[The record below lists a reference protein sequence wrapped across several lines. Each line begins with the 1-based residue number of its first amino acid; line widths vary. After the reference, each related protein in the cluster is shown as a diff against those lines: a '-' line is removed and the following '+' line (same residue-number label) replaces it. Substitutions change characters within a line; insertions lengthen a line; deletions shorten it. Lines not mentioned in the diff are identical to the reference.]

1 MMITHMRRFAV
12 FARWPES
19 GLVKTRLSPAL
30 PPVLA
35 NRLYEGMLRD
45 ALSACEQTDAGE
57 RLLYWADAPGNRDS
71 FPVPSAYVVRDQDGT
86 DLGHRLRA
94 AFDDLLADSM
104 DRAVVIGA
112 DCPDLDAPRIE
123 AAFAALEIHDLVVG
137 PTPDGGYYLIGLRRP
152 APELFD
158 GVSWGTERVLE
169 ETLARARPLSVSLLD
184 HLADLDTPA
193 DLVAYVARRCG
204 APETP
209 ARHTDG
215 ALRNMGLLPPA

>member
-1 MMITHMRRFAV
+1 MV
-12 FARWPES
+12 W
-19 GLVKTRLSPAL
+19 
-30 PPVLA
+30 
-35 NRLYEGMLRD
+35 D
-45 ALSACEQTDAGE
+45 ALSTCERADADE

-71 FPVPSAYVVRDQDGT
+71 FPALSGYTIRDQSGT

-94 AFDDLLADSM
+94 VFDDLLADSM
-104 DRAVVIGA
+104 DRVVVVGA
-112 DCPDLDAPRIE
+112 DCPDLDAPRID
-123 AAFAALEIHDLVVG
+123 AAFVALETHDLVVG

-169 ETLARARPLSVSLLD
+169 ETLARAGPLSVSLLD
-184 HLADLDTPA
+184 PLADLDTPA